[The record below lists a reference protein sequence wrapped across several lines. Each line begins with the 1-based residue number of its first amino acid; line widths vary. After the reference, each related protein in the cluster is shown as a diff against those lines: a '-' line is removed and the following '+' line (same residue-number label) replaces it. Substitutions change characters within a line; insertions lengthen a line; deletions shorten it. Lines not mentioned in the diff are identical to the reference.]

1 MLVIDF
7 LDEMNNPTNMKRII
21 AKLPFK
27 LKEKWRSTAFEFH
40 ERNNCRA
47 KFEQLVHFIERQA
60 KMVSDPLFGDIQDPT
75 PKKDIKGFKP
85 SSFAKAKSTPTY
97 HGSSFAT
104 VTTSEVS
111 AKTQPLNQ
119 DKPVAVVPKP
129 CLVCNEDHA
138 IESCQEIIKKPNKER
153 VEILKKKGICFGCLI
168 RRHMSKGCR
177 RQTCSVCSQR
187 LPSIL
192 HIQRNEAEKFKKENV
207 KESDKTSVG
216 SGLVSLATHGLESSD
231 QHCTL
236 PIVPVQVKLSNSNH
250 IIQTYAFLDQGS
262 SATFCTDKLRKR
274 LNAKGKRNRI
284 LLRTMGQNK
293 PVNSLV
299 LMAWKC
305 VAWMGIN
312 SSGCQRCTPKR
323 KSLPQRTIS

>member
-1 MLVIDF
+1 
-7 LDEMNNPTNMKRII
+7 
-21 AKLPFK
+21 
-27 LKEKWRSTAFEFH
+27 
-40 ERNNCRA
+40 
-47 KFEQLVHFIERQA
+47 
-60 KMVSDPLFGDIQDPT
+60 MVSGPLFGDIQDPT
-75 PKKDIKGFKP
+75 TKKDIKGFKP

-104 VTTSEVS
+104 ITTSEVS

-262 SATFCTDKLRKR
+262 SAIILYRQTEKTTECEGQAKL
-274 LNAKGKRNRI
+274 NPSVHYG
-284 LLRTMGQNK
+284 TEQT
-293 PVNSLV
+293 
-299 LMAWKC
+299 C
-305 VAWMGIN
+305 QQFGIN
-312 SSGCQRCTPKR
+312 GLEVCGLDGNKFIRLPEVHSQEEIPATKDHILNR
-323 KSLPQRTIS
+323 KKCRNGLI